1 MKSFLVGLQFLT
13 RLRLDTQTEW
23 KDEDFGKSVAWF
35 PVIGWIIGLLLC
47 GVFFLIRPLG
57 SPLLIG
63 FILVISE
70 LYITGALLLDGLMDS
85 ADGLFSG
92 RSKEKPGNYERQP
105 CRSFWGTFCLID
117 SSLKNIRAG
126 FC

>member
-70 LYITGALLLDGLMDS
+70 LFITGALLLDGLMDS
-85 ADGLFSG
+85 ADGLF
-92 RSKEKPGNYERQP
+92 
-105 CRSFWGTFCLID
+105 
-117 SSLKNIRAG
+117 
-126 FC
+126 

>member
-57 SPLLIG
+57 SPLFDWIYFG
-63 FILVISE
+63 
-70 LYITGALLLDGLMDS
+70 YI
-85 ADGLFSG
+85 
-92 RSKEKPGNYERQP
+92 
-105 CRSFWGTFCLID
+105 GTFYYRGI
-117 SSLKNIRAG
+117 IA
-126 FC
+126 